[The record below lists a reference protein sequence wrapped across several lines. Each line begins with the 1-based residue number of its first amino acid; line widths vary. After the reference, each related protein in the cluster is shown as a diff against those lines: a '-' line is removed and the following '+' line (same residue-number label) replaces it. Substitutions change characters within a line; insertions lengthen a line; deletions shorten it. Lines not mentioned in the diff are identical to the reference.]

1 MKRRVFMALK
11 VKKTRVLNKKH
22 SDILVFCALFADN

>member
-1 MKRRVFMALK
+1 MKRRVFTVLK

-22 SDILVFCALFADN
+22 SDILVFHVLLADN

>member
-11 VKKTRVLNKKH
+11 VKKNRVLNKKH
-22 SDILVFCALFADN
+22 SNCLVFHVLLADN